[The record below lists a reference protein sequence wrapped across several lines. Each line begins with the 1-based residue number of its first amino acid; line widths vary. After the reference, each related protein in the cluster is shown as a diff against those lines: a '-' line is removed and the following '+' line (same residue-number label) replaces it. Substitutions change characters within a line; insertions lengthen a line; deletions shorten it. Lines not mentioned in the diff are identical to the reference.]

1 MEITG
6 DFDWLVN
13 LSKHAMCKVSI
24 QTVAAFWGDCR
35 AFPADWVSQ
44 NKNFLDFN
52 ACKNEV
58 KSEDFD
64 KKSPLKY
71 AQVPFVTILYTLC

>member
-1 MEITG
+1 MQ
-6 DFDWLVN
+6 
-13 LSKHAMCKVSI
+13 CKVSI
-24 QTVAAFWGDCR
+24 QTVAALWGDYM
-35 AFPADWVSQ
+35 AFTADWVSQ
-44 NKNFLDFN
+44 IKNFLDFN

-71 AQVPFVTILYTLC
+71 AQATFVTILYTLC